1 MSNRNPARTILED
14 FLKNSW
20 PSIEALVN
28 EAESLKEAESRSF
41 KFSYFKDGE
50 KFEVNLNGSA
60 CFLRCSVEYSNPQL
74 TVEEVQGLIAA
85 RLLEVCGNYFLQY
98 GLKKPGEEDVR
109 RICDLLQNPLE
120 GVVKAFLLNTDD
132 VEPDRYSMN
141 PLRESIVTSGQSAY
155 PSAYVKTYELEVD
168 ENFVRKYLGKLISM
182 EEVELIRHF
191 LENSDG
197 SYVDMVD
204 SVKYEQMERLSEVF
218 GINLTLP
225 SIRMPLETLQAENAE
240 GLIHHILRE
249 VHKDYSSFEATY
261 QCMGRS
267 MKKRTTLLTV
277 PHSAKGYGSKRAAR
291 GRVYFEGEKLKN
303 VRVSY
308 KTTRLYPN
316 AIDPEDVSI
325 AKAEDQF
332 TLEGERLE
340 NYSYKET
347 PSSPQ
352 FFLYSMASPENA
364 ALWHGIGVFAAKN
377 LLKSY
382 ASIRVKCLNTNLI
395 RDLKAYGASIRVPLQ
410 LNLDPRY
417 MWVHPENRN
426 IDASIGCVEE
436 PAKMAE
442 MGMRVEVLK
451 L

>member
-1 MSNRNPARTILED
+1 M
-14 FLKNSW
+14 
-20 PSIEALVN
+20 
-28 EAESLKEAESRSF
+28 
-41 KFSYFKDGE
+41 
-50 KFEVNLNGSA
+50 
-60 CFLRCSVEYSNPQL
+60 EYSNPQL

-85 RLLEVCGNYFLQY
+85 RLLEVCGNYFLKH
-98 GLKKPGEEDVR
+98 GLKKPEMEEMR
-109 RICDLLQNPLE
+109 RICDLLQNPVE
-120 GVVKAFLLNTDD
+120 GAVKAFLLNTDD

-141 PLRESIVTSGQSAY
+141 PLRESIVASGQSAF
-155 PSAYVKTYELEVD
+155 PSAYVKTCELRVD
-168 ENFVRKYLGKLISM
+168 ENFVRKYVGKLISM

-204 SVKYEQMERLSEVF
+204 SVKYEQMERLSEIF
-218 GINLTLP
+218 GINLSLP
-225 SIRMPLETLQAENAE
+225 SIRMPLETLQMENAD

-249 VHKDYSSFEATY
+249 VHKNYSSFEAAY

-277 PHSAKGYGSKRAAR
+277 PHSAKGYGSKRAAK
-291 GRVYFEGEKLKN
+291 GKVYFEGEKLKN
-303 VRVSY
+303 VKVSY

-332 TLEGERLE
+332 TVEGERLE

-352 FFLYSMASPENA
+352 FLLYSLASPEKA

-382 ASIRVKCLNTNLI
+382 ASIRIKCSSGIPIGNLE
-395 RDLKAYGASIRVPLQ
+395 AYGVSTRVPLQ
-410 LNLDPRY
+410 LNLDPQH
-417 MWVHPENRN
+417 MWVHPINRN
-426 IDASIGCVEE
+426 IDASIGCVEN
-436 PAKMAE
+436 PAQMAK
-442 MGMRVEVLK
+442 MGMRVNVLK